1 LNLLLDKL
9 GLNEL
14 YEAGKL
20 LEVSGSFEV
29 HIVRVLFLL
38 VDGV

>member
-9 GLNEL
+9 GLDEL

-20 LEVSGSFEV
+20 LEVSGGFVV
-29 HIVRVLFLL
+29 HLVRMLFLL
-38 VDGV
+38 